1 MPTAANGAHVRVLA
15 KQQKHADARSNA
27 RVQVLKVYLST
38 LW

>member
-1 MPTAANGAHVRVLA
+1 MPAATNRAHVRVLA
-15 KQQKHADARSNA
+15 KQQKHADALSDA